1 MNTLTIVWLALPFF
15 VGFLSYLL
23 PQGHAFSAL
32 LITLSSLSYGLWQVF
47 SASPLSLELLDHFGI
62 SLMVDSSSGFF
73 ILTNALVTAT
83 VIFYCWQTGKTAFF
97 YTQIMILHGSINAI
111 FITADL
117 ISVYV
122 GLEVV
127 SIAGFLLMTYPLT
140 DRSIWVGLRYLFIS
154 NTAMLFYLIG
164 SVLVYQSNHSF
175 AFTGLEGAP
184 PEAIALIF
192 FGLFTKGGIF
202 ISGLW
207 LPLTHSEAETPVSAL
222 LSGIVI
228 KAGIF
233 PLIRCALLVEDLGF
247 ILSIF
252 GLASA
257 LLGVIYAI
265 FEKDTKRT
273 LALSTIS
280 QLGFVISSPIQAG
293 FYALT
298 HGLAKSTLFLVAG
311 NLPSRDFSTLRQTP
325 ISQALWIP
333 LTLGSL
339 STMGFPLLAGFG
351 SKALVLKGLTSWQ
364 EIGLTVS
371 SIGTTIALSKFVF
384 LPHQSDV
391 TVEGSRVGLWCAL
404 GIPLLGL
411 AAANS
416 FHLEVYTLTNI
427 GKALTTV
434 LVGLAVYGMGLS
446 WIPIKLPSMMETFEY
461 LIGLMTVMI
470 TILFWM
476 VAS

>member
-23 PQGHAFSAL
+23 PQGHAFAAL
-32 LITLSSLSYGLWQVF
+32 LMALSSFIYGLWQVF
-47 SASPLSLELLDHFGI
+47 STSPVSLELLDHFGV
-62 SLMVDSSSGFF
+62 SLLVDPVSGFF

-83 VIFYCWQTGKTAFF
+83 VIFYCWQQGKTAFF
-97 YTQIMILHGSINAI
+97 YTQIMVLHGSLNAI
-111 FITADL
+111 FIAADL

-127 SIAGFLLMTYPLT
+127 SISGFLLMTYART

-164 SVLVYQSNHSF
+164 SVLVYQVHHSF

-192 FGLFTKGGIF
+192 LGLLTKGGVF

-233 PLIRCALLVEDLGF
+233 PLIRCSLLVEDLNS

-257 LLGVIYAI
+257 LLGVSYAI

-280 QLGFVISSPIQAG
+280 QLGFIISSPIQAG
-293 FYALT
+293 LYTLT
-298 HGLAKSTLFLVAG
+298 HGLAKSALFLIAG
-311 NLPSRDFSTLRQTP
+311 NLPSRDFSTLRQTA
-325 ISQALWIP
+325 ISSALWIP
-333 LTLGSL
+333 LMLASL
-339 STMGFPLLAGFG
+339 SMMGLPLFAGFG
-351 SKALVLKGLTSWQ
+351 SKVLALKALTSWQ
-364 EIGLTVS
+364 QIGLTLS
-371 SIGTTIALSKFVF
+371 SVGTTIVLSKFIF
-384 LPHQSDV
+384 LPHQSSV
-391 TVEGSRVGLWCAL
+391 TVERSRIGLWCAL
-404 GIPLLGL
+404 GIPIFGL
-411 AAANS
+411 VAANG
-416 FHLEVYTLTNI
+416 FHLEVYTLTDI
-427 GKALTTV
+427 GKAFVTIL
-434 LVGLAVYGMGLS
+434 MGLTAYYIGLR
-446 WIPIKLPSMMETFEY
+446 WIPTQIPSMMEKFEN
-461 LIGLMTVMI
+461 LVGVMTVMV

-476 VAS
+476 VVS